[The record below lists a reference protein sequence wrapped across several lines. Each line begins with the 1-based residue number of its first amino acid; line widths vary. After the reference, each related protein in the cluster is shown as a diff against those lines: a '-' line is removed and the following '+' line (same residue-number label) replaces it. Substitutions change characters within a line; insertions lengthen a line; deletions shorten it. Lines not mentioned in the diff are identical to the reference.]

1 MSGFFINERWF
12 QSPVTMGKKIT
23 AIIIYIY
30 YYIIYNNYYI
40 INVLNY
46 VFANE

>member
-1 MSGFFINERWF
+1 
-12 QSPVTMGKKIT
+12 MGKKIT

-46 VFANE
+46 VFANELIQSDLCGYCSCQTD